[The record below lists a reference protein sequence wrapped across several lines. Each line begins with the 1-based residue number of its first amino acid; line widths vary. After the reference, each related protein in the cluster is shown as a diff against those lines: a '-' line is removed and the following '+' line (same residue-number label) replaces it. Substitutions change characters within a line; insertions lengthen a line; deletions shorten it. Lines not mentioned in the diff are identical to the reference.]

1 MTAPTVKGAGSIGAD
16 AGSSGTVDSQPIAA
30 GAQSNELHAASRHAA
45 RGLRSPFTFEVHPV
59 WQARAAVA
67 RTPAQDAASV
77 RSWLRETVSTTPG
90 ARAPWLDLDRA
101 RVDGARLAALTP
113 GPTLLLGMGGSAL
126 GARAALSWAAADGE
140 VPHPVRVLDT
150 VDPEVVR
157 EHLAWR
163 ERVGARVLVVSKSG
177 TTIEVQRILDVLFDA
192 GLDHVVFVADPV
204 RTPMDR
210 RFSELG
216 CSVDRFDMPAD
227 VGGRYSVLTA
237 VGQVPLRCAGLDPHA
252 LLDGAASLR
261 DSWIAEATT
270 SEASESASV
279 PDASRIGD
287 LEALTQAITFRLAFP
302 AAVHVAWCYAERLLP
317 YAAWLQQLDNESL
330 GRHRSDGDHV
340 GEILLPLRGPADQH
354 SVAQL
359 LLDGPRDKR
368 VFFVDR
374 REGGLDHTSDEE
386 QQGALLGSGYGRA
399 LRRVESLRAAE
410 AQAAF
415 EAVGEV
421 HPTARLVL
429 PGRGLPA
436 LGAAFLRGMLEVVAL
451 GAAMGID
458 PYGQPAVEAI
468 KRRIREG

>member
-1 MTAPTVKGAGSIGAD
+1 
-16 AGSSGTVDSQPIAA
+16 
-30 GAQSNELHAASRHAA
+30 
-45 RGLRSPFTFEVHPV
+45 
-59 WQARAAVA
+59 
-67 RTPAQDAASV
+67 
-77 RSWLRETVSTTPG
+77 
-90 ARAPWLDLDRA
+90 
-101 RVDGARLAALTP
+101 
-113 GPTLLLGMGGSAL
+113 
-126 GARAALSWAAADGE
+126 
-140 VPHPVRVLDT
+140 VLDT

-399 LRRVESLRAAE
+399 LRRVESLRAARP
-410 AQAAF
+410 AWQGIAGLGGRVPAWN
-415 EAVGEV
+415 
-421 HPTARLVL
+421 ARGRRPRRCHGHRPLRATG
-429 PGRGLPA
+429 GRGHQAPHSRGLSQTPA
-436 LGAAFLRGMLEVVAL
+436 SRGLVPSWPPA
-451 GAAMGID
+451 GD
-458 PYGQPAVEAI
+458 PWVKDRGPGTT
-468 KRRIREG
+468 RRACVRLSEIEQASRVCTRRGRPT